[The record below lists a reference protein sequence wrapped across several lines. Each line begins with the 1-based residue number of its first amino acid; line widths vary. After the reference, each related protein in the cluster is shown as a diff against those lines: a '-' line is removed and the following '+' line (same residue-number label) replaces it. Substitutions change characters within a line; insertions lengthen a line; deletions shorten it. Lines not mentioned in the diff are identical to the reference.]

1 VNALLPDS
9 VIYTAKVFLHWE
21 LSPFFTIQHHKW
33 NDFLYDIKGPYK
45 NNCQYHQ
52 YENEISIS
60 EEKI

>member
-1 VNALLPDS
+1 MP
-9 VIYTAKVFLHWE
+9 YFLIQLFIQPKSFE
-21 LSPFFTIQHHKW
+21 IGKLSPFFTIQHRKW

-52 YENEISIS
+52 NENEISIS